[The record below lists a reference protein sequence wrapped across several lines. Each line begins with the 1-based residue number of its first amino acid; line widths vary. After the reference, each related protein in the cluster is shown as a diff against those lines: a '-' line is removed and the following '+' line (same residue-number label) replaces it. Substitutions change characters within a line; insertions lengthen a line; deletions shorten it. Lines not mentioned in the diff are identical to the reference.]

1 MYQLKIT
8 GPSANAVL
16 VAKKILVCLLI
27 PIHKII
33 SLPPKKQQFTLL
45 KSPHVNNS
53 SKEHF
58 KILKFQYIFYTSVS
72 FNFIKIGL
80 SKLSPNIQ
88 VTLKKVI

>member
-16 VAKKILVCLLI
+16 AAKKILVCLYE

-33 SLPPKKQQFTLL
+33 PLPSKKRQFILL

-58 KILKFQYIFYTSVS
+58 KIVKFQYVIYTSVS

-80 SKLSPNIQ
+80 SKLSSNIQ
-88 VTLKKVI
+88 VTLKKIS

>member
-8 GPSANAVL
+8 GSSANAVL
-16 VAKKILVCLLI
+16 VAKKILICLFT

-33 SLPPKKQQFTLL
+33 PLPSKKRQFTLL
-45 KSPHVNNS
+45 KSPHINNS

-58 KILKFQYIFYTSVS
+58 KILKFQYIIHTSVS

-88 VTLKKVI
+88 VTLKKIS

>member
-16 VAKKILVCLLI
+16 VAKKILVCLFV
-27 PIHKII
+27 PTHKII
-33 SLPPKKQQFTLL
+33 SLPSKKRQFTLL
-45 KSPHVNNS
+45 KSPHINNS

-58 KILKFQYIFYTSVS
+58 KILKFQYIIYTSVS

-88 VTLKKVI
+88 VTLKKIS